1 MAIIY
6 IWLIT
11 PSEKRIFLKAKIG
24 VLLLPLLF
32 LFLLSLFRAGEYIF
46 LKNRPGF
53 GRNQPLSIFFSQIK
67 VAVNYYLLKLFLPF
81 NLNFEPDI
89 RLLSGI
95 MDWQFVFASGV
106 FGTGVF
112 MVYRH
117 KSLILQFAVLWFV
130 ITLLPTS
137 SFVPLKQIA
146 TEHRTYLPGLGFSL
160 VLGLMFLSVPRVFA
174 TRLLVVFLSLS
185 FLLTVTRSLDYRSEV
200 LIWED
205 TAKKS
210 PNKPLVHNNLA
221 TAYMEAEMFLEAER
235 ELAVTLQLNPTQ
247 SDAYANLGHIHFQ
260 RKNWKQAIEEFK
272 LRPENPITKE
282 LLRSILLGSNKSEHL
297 LFFRSCLE

>member
-1 MAIIY
+1 
-6 IWLIT
+6 
-11 PSEKRIFLKAKIG
+11 
-24 VLLLPLLF
+24 
-32 LFLLSLFRAGEYIF
+32 
-46 LKNRPGF
+46 
-53 GRNQPLSIFFSQIK
+53 
-67 VAVNYYLLKLFLPF
+67 
-81 NLNFEPDI
+81 
-89 RLLSGI
+89 
-95 MDWQFVFASGV
+95 
-106 FGTGVF
+106 

-235 ELAVTLQLNPTQ
+235 ELAVTLQLNPTSPMPMQ
-247 SDAYANLGHIHFQ
+247 I
-260 RKNWKQAIEEFK
+260 
-272 LRPENPITKE
+272 
-282 LLRSILLGSNKSEHL
+282 
-297 LFFRSCLE
+297 